1 MKVFPT
7 TLRSEI
13 SVNIKIECYEFIE
26 INDSRRLLSCFSG
39 LMTSCSDDDDAG
51 SKVLLRPVTAMEIVQ
66 NKAYLSWKSVEGAT
80 EYIVEVYKVVDKG
93 EELYKTET
101 VPGDRSSCVID
112 LDWEENYKFKVKCE
126 GNGRLSGY
134 WETEVTGILYRP
146 LSIELGEAR
155 TIDTQALISWT
166 PNDTVVIT
174 ALTAV
179 PMGLETVNSQ
189 DIKVYNVSSEEYLA
203 VPKIIDDL
211 TPETSY
217 RVSLYSGEE
226 QNSDTYQARIEVKTA
241 VTENLDEDYGMA
253 NRIDLRNEAFDPDY
267 FNKLDWNSLAE
278 GTTFVLPAGKT
289 YVLNSGETVIEFA
302 HSVHFVTPQTLEDY
316 PTFSFD
322 NAFRIVE
329 GGVVDKVTFK
339 RINLRASKSLSE
351 VADNSLSG
359 KQVICPESDVFLINT
374 IDFTNC
380 YIENFRSIV
389 RSKKATGNVGA
400 IAFKEC
406 TINAIGN
413 QGIVSTDGKNGN
425 YINDV
430 SFDECTIT
438 NICGIAD
445 LRNSSSGKSISITN
459 TTFCYAPMENSFLF
473 RVDPSI
479 AVKIENCVF
488 GGSMKIDG
496 KLPKFNELGSGG
508 QDDYTGVYPFSS
520 VNSFQAND
528 RTSSKGNLGLSDSKM
543 STTTLFTAPGTNNFK
558 LNELF
563 TGCSSVGASIWRR

>member
-1 MKVFPT
+1 MNLLKLMTVG
-7 TLRSEI
+7 
-13 SVNIKIECYEFIE
+13 C
-26 INDSRRLLSCFSG
+26 LLSCFSG

-203 VPKIIDDL
+203 GSKIIDDL

-241 VTENLDEDYGMA
+241 VTENLDEDYGTA

-278 GTTFVLPAGKT
+278 GTIFVLPAGKT

-563 TGCSSVGASIWRR
+563 TGCSSVGASKWRR

>member
-1 MKVFPT
+1 MNLLKLMTVG
-7 TLRSEI
+7 
-13 SVNIKIECYEFIE
+13 C
-26 INDSRRLLSCFSG
+26 LLSCFSG

-80 EYIVEVYKVVDKG
+80 EYIVEVYKVVDKD

-146 LSIELGEAR
+146 LSIELGDAR

-179 PMGLETVNSQ
+179 PMGTETVNSQ

-203 VPKIIDDL
+203 GSKIIDDL

-241 VTENLDEDYGMA
+241 VTENLDEDYGTA

-302 HSVHFVTPQTLEDY
+302 HSVHFVTPQTLDDY
-316 PTFSFD
+316 PTFSLD
-322 NAFRIVE
+322 NAFRVVE

-339 RINLRASKSLSE
+339 RVNLKASKSLSE

-563 TGCSSVGASIWRR
+563 TGCSSVGASKWRR

>member
-1 MKVFPT
+1 MNLLKLMTVG
-7 TLRSEI
+7 
-13 SVNIKIECYEFIE
+13 C
-26 INDSRRLLSCFSG
+26 LLSCFSG

-203 VPKIIDDL
+203 GSKIIDDL

-217 RVSLYSGEE
+217 RVSLYSGDE
-226 QNSDTYQARIEVKTA
+226 QSSDTYQARIEVKTA
-241 VTENLDEDYGMA
+241 VTENLDEDYGTA

-543 STTTLFTAPGTNNFK
+543 STATLFTAPGTNNFK

-563 TGCSSVGASIWRR
+563 TGCSSVGASKWRR

>member
-1 MKVFPT
+1 MNLLKLMTVG
-7 TLRSEI
+7 
-13 SVNIKIECYEFIE
+13 C
-26 INDSRRLLSCFSG
+26 LLSCFSG

-93 EELYKTET
+93 EELYKTAT

-134 WETEVTGILYRP
+134 WETEVTGVLYRP

-203 VPKIIDDL
+203 GSKIIDDL

-217 RVSLYSGEE
+217 RVSFYSGDE
-226 QNSDTYQARIEVKTA
+226 QSSDTYQARIEVKTA
-241 VTENLDEDYGMA
+241 VTENLDEDYGTA

-543 STTTLFTAPGTNNFK
+543 STATLFTAPGTNNFK

-563 TGCSSVGASIWRR
+563 TGCSSVGASKWRR

>member
-1 MKVFPT
+1 MTVG
-7 TLRSEI
+7 
-13 SVNIKIECYEFIE
+13 C
-26 INDSRRLLSCFSG
+26 LLSCFSG

-134 WETEVTGILYRP
+134 WETEVTGVLYRP

-203 VPKIIDDL
+203 GSKIIDDL

-217 RVSLYSGEE
+217 RVSFYSGDE
-226 QNSDTYQARIEVKTA
+226 QSSDTYQARIEVKTT
-241 VTENLDEDYGMA
+241 VTENLDEDYGTA

-488 GGSMKIDG
+488 GGSMKIDR

-543 STTTLFTAPGTNNFK
+543 STTTLFTAPGTNIFK

-563 TGCSSVGASIWRR
+563 TGCSSVGASKWRR

>member
-1 MKVFPT
+1 MNLLKLMTVG
-7 TLRSEI
+7 
-13 SVNIKIECYEFIE
+13 C
-26 INDSRRLLSCFSG
+26 LLSCFSG

-155 TIDTQALISWT
+155 TIDTQALISWM

-203 VPKIIDDL
+203 GSKIIDDL

-226 QNSDTYQARIEVKTA
+226 QNSDTYQARIEVKTV
-241 VTENLDEDYGMA
+241 VTENLDEDYGTA

-389 RSKKATGNVGA
+389 RSKKAIGNVGA

-563 TGCSSVGASIWRR
+563 TGCSSVGASKWRR

>member
-1 MKVFPT
+1 MNLLKLMTVG
-7 TLRSEI
+7 
-13 SVNIKIECYEFIE
+13 C
-26 INDSRRLLSCFSG
+26 LLSCFSG

-203 VPKIIDDL
+203 GSKIIDDL

-241 VTENLDEDYGMA
+241 VTENLDEDYGTA

-339 RINLRASKSLSE
+339 LINLRASKSLSE

-425 YINDV
+425 YI

-563 TGCSSVGASIWRR
+563 TGCSSVGASKWRR

>member
-1 MKVFPT
+1 MNLLKLMTVG
-7 TLRSEI
+7 
-13 SVNIKIECYEFIE
+13 C
-26 INDSRRLLSCFSG
+26 LLSCFSG

-203 VPKIIDDL
+203 GSKIIDDL

-241 VTENLDEDYGMA
+241 VTENLDEDYGTA

-289 YVLNSGETVIEFA
+289 YVLNSGETVIEFV

-563 TGCSSVGASIWRR
+563 TGCSSVGASKWRR

>member
-1 MKVFPT
+1 MNLLKLMTVG
-7 TLRSEI
+7 
-13 SVNIKIECYEFIE
+13 C
-26 INDSRRLLSCFSG
+26 LLSCFSG

-134 WETEVTGILYRP
+134 WETEVTGVLYRP

-179 PMGLETVNSQ
+179 PIGLETVNSQ

-203 VPKIIDDL
+203 GSKIIDDL

-217 RVSLYSGEE
+217 RVSLYSGDE
-226 QNSDTYQARIEVKTA
+226 QSSDTYQARIEVKTA
-241 VTENLDEDYGMA
+241 VTENLDEDYGTA

-543 STTTLFTAPGTNNFK
+543 STATLFTAPGTNNFK

-563 TGCSSVGASIWRR
+563 TGCSSVGASKWRR

>member
-1 MKVFPT
+1 MNLLKLMTVG
-7 TLRSEI
+7 
-13 SVNIKIECYEFIE
+13 C
-26 INDSRRLLSCFSG
+26 LLSCFSG

-203 VPKIIDDL
+203 GSKIIDDL

-217 RVSLYSGEE
+217 RVSLYSGDE
-226 QNSDTYQARIEVKTA
+226 QSSDTYQARIEVKTA
-241 VTENLDEDYGMA
+241 VTENLDEDYGTA

-289 YVLNSGETVIEFA
+289 YVLNSGETVIEFV

-339 RINLRASKSLSE
+339 RVNLRASKSLSE

-563 TGCSSVGASIWRR
+563 TGCSSVGASKWRR

>member
-1 MKVFPT
+1 MNLLKLMTVG
-7 TLRSEI
+7 
-13 SVNIKIECYEFIE
+13 C
-26 INDSRRLLSCFSG
+26 LLSCFSG

-80 EYIVEVYKVVDKG
+80 EYVVEVYKVVDKG

-134 WETEVTGILYRP
+134 WETEVTGVLYRP

-189 DIKVYNVSSEEYLA
+189 DIKVYNVSSKEYLA
-203 VPKIIDDL
+203 GSKIIDDL

-217 RVSLYSGEE
+217 RVSFYSGDE
-226 QNSDTYQARIEVKTA
+226 QSSDTYQARIEVKTA
-241 VTENLDEDYGMA
+241 VTENLDEDYGTA

-563 TGCSSVGASIWRR
+563 TGCSSVGASKWRR

>member
-1 MKVFPT
+1 MNLLKLMTVG
-7 TLRSEI
+7 
-13 SVNIKIECYEFIE
+13 C
-26 INDSRRLLSCFSG
+26 LLSCFSG

-112 LDWEENYKFKVKCE
+112 LDWEENYKFKMKCE

-155 TIDTQALISWT
+155 TIDTQALISWM

-203 VPKIIDDL
+203 GSKIIDDL

-217 RVSLYSGEE
+217 RVSFYSGDE
-226 QNSDTYQARIEVKTA
+226 QSSDTYQARIEVKTA
-241 VTENLDEDYGMA
+241 VTENLDEDYGTA

-563 TGCSSVGASIWRR
+563 TGCSSVGASKWRR

>member
-1 MKVFPT
+1 MNLLKLMTVG
-7 TLRSEI
+7 
-13 SVNIKIECYEFIE
+13 C
-26 INDSRRLLSCFSG
+26 LLSCFSG

-93 EELYKTET
+93 EELYKKET

-134 WETEVTGILYRP
+134 WETEVTGVLYRP

-155 TIDTQALISWT
+155 TIDTQALISWM

-203 VPKIIDDL
+203 GSKIIDDL

-217 RVSLYSGEE
+217 RVSFYSGDE
-226 QNSDTYQARIEVKTA
+226 QSSDTYQARIEVKTT
-241 VTENLDEDYGMA
+241 VTENLDEDYGTA

-563 TGCSSVGASIWRR
+563 TGCSSVGASKWRR

>member
-1 MKVFPT
+1 MNLLKLMTVG
-7 TLRSEI
+7 
-13 SVNIKIECYEFIE
+13 C
-26 INDSRRLLSCFSG
+26 LLSCFSG

-134 WETEVTGILYRP
+134 WETEVTGVLYRP

-203 VPKIIDDL
+203 GSKIIDDL

-217 RVSLYSGEE
+217 RVSFYSGDE
-226 QNSDTYQARIEVKTA
+226 QSSDTYQARIEVKTT
-241 VTENLDEDYGMA
+241 VTENLDEDYGTA

-322 NAFRIVE
+322 NAFRTVE

-488 GGSMKIDG
+488 GGSMKIDR

-543 STTTLFTAPGTNNFK
+543 STTTLFTAPGTNIFK

-563 TGCSSVGASIWRR
+563 TGCSSVGASKWRR

>member
-1 MKVFPT
+1 MNLLKLMTVG
-7 TLRSEI
+7 
-13 SVNIKIECYEFIE
+13 C
-26 INDSRRLLSCFSG
+26 LLSCFSG

-134 WETEVTGILYRP
+134 WETEVTGVLYRP

-203 VPKIIDDL
+203 GSKIIDDL

-217 RVSLYSGEE
+217 RVSLYSGDE
-226 QNSDTYQARIEVKTA
+226 QSSDTYQARIEVKTA
-241 VTENLDEDYGMA
+241 VTENLDEDYGTA

-380 YIENFRSIV
+380 CIENFRSIV

-543 STTTLFTAPGTNNFK
+543 STATLFTAPGTNNFK

-563 TGCSSVGASIWRR
+563 TGCSSVGASKWRR

>member
-1 MKVFPT
+1 MNLLKLMTVG
-7 TLRSEI
+7 
-13 SVNIKIECYEFIE
+13 C
-26 INDSRRLLSCFSG
+26 LLSCFSG

-203 VPKIIDDL
+203 GSKIIDDL

-226 QNSDTYQARIEVKTA
+226 QNSDTYQARIEVKTT
-241 VTENLDEDYGMA
+241 VTENLDEDYGTA

-302 HSVHFVTPQTLEDY
+302 HSGHFVTPQTLEDY

-563 TGCSSVGASIWRR
+563 TGCSSVGASKWRR

>member
-1 MKVFPT
+1 MNLLKLMTVG
-7 TLRSEI
+7 
-13 SVNIKIECYEFIE
+13 C
-26 INDSRRLLSCFSG
+26 LLSCFSG

-155 TIDTQALISWT
+155 TIDTQALISWM

-203 VPKIIDDL
+203 GSKIIDDL

-217 RVSLYSGEE
+217 RVSFYSGDE
-226 QNSDTYQARIEVKTA
+226 QSSDTYQARIEVKTT
-241 VTENLDEDYGMA
+241 VTENLDEDYGTA

-563 TGCSSVGASIWRR
+563 TGCSSVGASKWRR

>member
-1 MKVFPT
+1 MNLLKLMTVG
-7 TLRSEI
+7 
-13 SVNIKIECYEFIE
+13 C
-26 INDSRRLLSCFSG
+26 LLSCFSG

-134 WETEVTGILYRP
+134 WETEVTGVLYRP

-203 VPKIIDDL
+203 GSKIIDDL

-217 RVSLYSGEE
+217 RVSFYSGDE
-226 QNSDTYQARIEVKTA
+226 QSSDTYQARIEVKTA
-241 VTENLDEDYGMA
+241 VTENLDEDYGTA

-389 RSKKATGNVGA
+389 RSKKAIGNVGA

-563 TGCSSVGASIWRR
+563 TGCSSVGASKWRR

>member
-1 MKVFPT
+1 MNLLKLMTVG
-7 TLRSEI
+7 
-13 SVNIKIECYEFIE
+13 C
-26 INDSRRLLSCFSG
+26 LLSCFSG

-134 WETEVTGILYRP
+134 WETEVTGVLYRP

-155 TIDTQALISWT
+155 TIDTQALISWM

-203 VPKIIDDL
+203 GSKIIDDL

-217 RVSLYSGEE
+217 RVSFYSGDE
-226 QNSDTYQARIEVKTA
+226 QSSDTYRARIEVKTT
-241 VTENLDEDYGMA
+241 VTENLDEDYGTA

-563 TGCSSVGASIWRR
+563 TGCSSVGASKWRR

>member
-1 MKVFPT
+1 MNLLKLMTVG
-7 TLRSEI
+7 
-13 SVNIKIECYEFIE
+13 C
-26 INDSRRLLSCFSG
+26 LLSCFSG

-134 WETEVTGILYRP
+134 WETEVTGVLYRP

-155 TIDTQALISWT
+155 TIDTQALISWM

-203 VPKIIDDL
+203 GSKIIDDL

-241 VTENLDEDYGMA
+241 VTENLDEDYGTA

-496 KLPKFNELGSGG
+496 KLPKLNELGSGG

-543 STTTLFTAPGTNNFK
+543 STATLFTAPGTNNFK

-563 TGCSSVGASIWRR
+563 TGCSSVGASKWRR

>member
-1 MKVFPT
+1 MNLLKLMTVG
-7 TLRSEI
+7 
-13 SVNIKIECYEFIE
+13 C
-26 INDSRRLLSCFSG
+26 LLSCFSG

-203 VPKIIDDL
+203 GSKIIDDL

-217 RVSLYSGEE
+217 RVSLYSGDE
-226 QNSDTYQARIEVKTA
+226 QSSDTYQARIEVKTA
-241 VTENLDEDYGMA
+241 VTENLDEDYGTA

-543 STTTLFTAPGTNNFK
+543 STTTLFTAPETNNFK

-563 TGCSSVGASIWRR
+563 TGCSSVGASKWRR

>member
-1 MKVFPT
+1 MNLLKLMTVG
-7 TLRSEI
+7 
-13 SVNIKIECYEFIE
+13 C
-26 INDSRRLLSCFSG
+26 LLSCFSG

-80 EYIVEVYKVVDKG
+80 EYVVEVYKVVDKG

-134 WETEVTGILYRP
+134 WETEVTGVLYRP

-203 VPKIIDDL
+203 GSKIIDDL

-241 VTENLDEDYGMA
+241 VTENLDEDYGTA

-528 RTSSKGNLGLSDSKM
+528 RTSSKGSLGLSDSKM
-543 STTTLFTAPGTNNFK
+543 STATLFTAPGTNNFK

-563 TGCSSVGASIWRR
+563 TGCSSVGASKWRR

>member
-1 MKVFPT
+1 MNLLKLMTVG
-7 TLRSEI
+7 
-13 SVNIKIECYEFIE
+13 C
-26 INDSRRLLSCFSG
+26 LLSCFSG

-134 WETEVTGILYRP
+134 WETEVTGVLYRP

-203 VPKIIDDL
+203 GSKIIDDL

-217 RVSLYSGEE
+217 RVSFYSGDE
-226 QNSDTYQARIEVKTA
+226 QSSDTYQARIEVKTA
-241 VTENLDEDYGMA
+241 VTENLDEDYGTA

-543 STTTLFTAPGTNNFK
+543 STAILFTAPGTNNFK

-563 TGCSSVGASIWRR
+563 TGCSSVGASKWRR

>member
-1 MKVFPT
+1 MNLLKLMTVG
-7 TLRSEI
+7 
-13 SVNIKIECYEFIE
+13 C
-26 INDSRRLLSCFSG
+26 LLSCFSG

-112 LDWEENYKFKVKCE
+112 LDWEENYKFKMKCE

-134 WETEVTGILYRP
+134 WETEVTGVLYRP

-155 TIDTQALISWT
+155 TIDTQALISWM

-203 VPKIIDDL
+203 GSKIIDDL

-217 RVSLYSGEE
+217 RVSFYSGDE
-226 QNSDTYQARIEVKTA
+226 QSSDTYQARIEVKTV
-241 VTENLDEDYGMA
+241 VTENLDEDYGTA

-389 RSKKATGNVGA
+389 RSKKAIGNVGA

-563 TGCSSVGASIWRR
+563 TGCSSVGASKWRR

>member
-1 MKVFPT
+1 MNLLKLMTVG
-7 TLRSEI
+7 
-13 SVNIKIECYEFIE
+13 C
-26 INDSRRLLSCFSG
+26 LLSCFSG

-203 VPKIIDDL
+203 GSKIIDDL

-241 VTENLDEDYGMA
+241 VTENLDEDYGTA

-496 KLPKFNELGSGG
+496 KLPKLNELGSGG

-563 TGCSSVGASIWRR
+563 TGCSSVGASKWRR

>member
-1 MKVFPT
+1 MNLLKLMTVG
-7 TLRSEI
+7 
-13 SVNIKIECYEFIE
+13 C
-26 INDSRRLLSCFSG
+26 LLSCFSG

-134 WETEVTGILYRP
+134 WETEVTGVLYRP

-155 TIDTQALISWT
+155 TIDTQALISWM

-203 VPKIIDDL
+203 GSKIIDDL

-217 RVSLYSGEE
+217 RVSFYSGDE
-226 QNSDTYQARIEVKTA
+226 QSSDTYQARIEVKTV
-241 VTENLDEDYGMA
+241 VTENLDEDYGTA

-389 RSKKATGNVGA
+389 RSKKAIGNVGA

-508 QDDYTGVYPFSS
+508 QDDYNGVYPFSS

-563 TGCSSVGASIWRR
+563 TGCSSVGASKWRR

>member
-1 MKVFPT
+1 MNLLKLMTVG
-7 TLRSEI
+7 
-13 SVNIKIECYEFIE
+13 C
-26 INDSRRLLSCFSG
+26 LLSCFSG

-112 LDWEENYKFKVKCE
+112 LDWEENYKFRVKCE

-134 WETEVTGILYRP
+134 WETEVTGVLYRP

-203 VPKIIDDL
+203 GSKIIDDL

-217 RVSLYSGEE
+217 RVSFYTGDEQSSG
-226 QNSDTYQARIEVKTA
+226 TYQARIEVKTA
-241 VTENLDEDYGMA
+241 VTENLDEDYGTA

-520 VNSFQAND
+520 VNSFQANG

-543 STTTLFTAPGTNNFK
+543 STATLFTAPGTNNFK

-563 TGCSSVGASIWRR
+563 TGCSSVGASKWRR

>member
-1 MKVFPT
+1 MNLLKLMTVG
-7 TLRSEI
+7 
-13 SVNIKIECYEFIE
+13 C
-26 INDSRRLLSCFSG
+26 LLSCFSG

-203 VPKIIDDL
+203 GSKIIDDL

-241 VTENLDEDYGMA
+241 VTENLDEDYGTA

-389 RSKKATGNVGA
+389 RSKKAIGNVGA

-563 TGCSSVGASIWRR
+563 TGCSSVGASKWRR

>member
-1 MKVFPT
+1 MNLLKLMTVG
-7 TLRSEI
+7 
-13 SVNIKIECYEFIE
+13 C
-26 INDSRRLLSCFSG
+26 LLSCFSG

-203 VPKIIDDL
+203 GSKIIDDL

-217 RVSLYSGEE
+217 RVSLYSGDE
-226 QNSDTYQARIEVKTA
+226 QSSDTYQARIEVKTA
-241 VTENLDEDYGMA
+241 VTENLDEDYGTA

-329 GGVVDKVTFK
+329 GGVVGKVTFK

-563 TGCSSVGASIWRR
+563 TGCSSVGASKWRR

>member
-1 MKVFPT
+1 MNLLKLMTVG
-7 TLRSEI
+7 
-13 SVNIKIECYEFIE
+13 C
-26 INDSRRLLSCFSG
+26 LLSCFSG

-134 WETEVTGILYRP
+134 WETEVTGVLYRP

-203 VPKIIDDL
+203 GSKIIDDL

-217 RVSLYSGEE
+217 RVSFYSGDE
-226 QNSDTYQARIEVKTA
+226 QSSDTYQARIEVKTT
-241 VTENLDEDYGMA
+241 VTENLDEDYGTA

-459 TTFCYAPMENSFLF
+459 TTFCYAPMANSFLF

-528 RTSSKGNLGLSDSKM
+528 RTSSKGSLGLSDSKM
-543 STTTLFTAPGTNNFK
+543 STATLFTAPGTNNFK

-563 TGCSSVGASIWRR
+563 TGCSSVGASKWRR

>member
-1 MKVFPT
+1 MNLLKLMTVG
-7 TLRSEI
+7 
-13 SVNIKIECYEFIE
+13 C
-26 INDSRRLLSCFSG
+26 LLSCFSG

-51 SKVLLRPVTAMEIVQ
+51 SKVLLRPVTAVEIVQ

-134 WETEVTGILYRP
+134 WETEVTGVLYRP

-155 TIDTQALISWT
+155 TIDTQALISWM

-203 VPKIIDDL
+203 GSKIIDDL

-217 RVSLYSGEE
+217 RVSFYSGDE
-226 QNSDTYQARIEVKTA
+226 QSSDTYQARIEVKTT
-241 VTENLDEDYGMA
+241 VTENLDEDYGTA

-563 TGCSSVGASIWRR
+563 TGCSSVGASKWRR

>member
-1 MKVFPT
+1 MNLLKLMTVG
-7 TLRSEI
+7 
-13 SVNIKIECYEFIE
+13 C
-26 INDSRRLLSCFSG
+26 LLSCFSG

-134 WETEVTGILYRP
+134 WETEVTGVLYRP

-155 TIDTQALISWT
+155 TIDTQALISWM

-203 VPKIIDDL
+203 GSKIIDDL

-217 RVSLYSGEE
+217 RVSLYSGDE
-226 QNSDTYQARIEVKTA
+226 QSSDTYQARIEVKTV
-241 VTENLDEDYGMA
+241 VTENLDEDYGTA

-563 TGCSSVGASIWRR
+563 TGCSSVGASKWRR

>member
-1 MKVFPT
+1 MNLLKLMTVG
-7 TLRSEI
+7 
-13 SVNIKIECYEFIE
+13 C
-26 INDSRRLLSCFSG
+26 LLSCFSG

-134 WETEVTGILYRP
+134 WETEVTGVLYRP

-203 VPKIIDDL
+203 GSKIIDDL

-241 VTENLDEDYGMA
+241 VTENLDEDYGTA

-528 RTSSKGNLGLSDSKM
+528 RTSSKGSLGLSDSKM
-543 STTTLFTAPGTNNFK
+543 STATLFTAPGTNNFK

-563 TGCSSVGASIWRR
+563 TGCSSVGASKWRR

>member
-1 MKVFPT
+1 MNLLKLMTVG
-7 TLRSEI
+7 
-13 SVNIKIECYEFIE
+13 C
-26 INDSRRLLSCFSG
+26 LLSCFSG

-112 LDWEENYKFKVKCE
+112 LDWEENHKFKVKCE

-203 VPKIIDDL
+203 GSKIIDDL

-241 VTENLDEDYGMA
+241 VTENLDEDYGTA

-389 RSKKATGNVGA
+389 RTKKATGNVGA

-563 TGCSSVGASIWRR
+563 TGCSSVGASKWRR

>member
-1 MKVFPT
+1 MNLLKLMTVG
-7 TLRSEI
+7 
-13 SVNIKIECYEFIE
+13 C
-26 INDSRRLLSCFSG
+26 LLSCFSG

-146 LSIELGEAR
+146 LSIELGDAR

-179 PMGLETVNSQ
+179 PMGTETVNSQ

-203 VPKIIDDL
+203 GSKIIDDL

-241 VTENLDEDYGMA
+241 VTENLDEDYGTA

-302 HSVHFVTPQTLEDY
+302 HSVHFVTPQTLDDY
-316 PTFSFD
+316 PTFSLD
-322 NAFRIVE
+322 NAFRVVE
-329 GGVVDKVTFK
+329 GGIVDKVTFK
-339 RINLRASKSLSE
+339 RVNLKASKSLSE
-351 VADNSLSG
+351 AADNSLSG

-413 QGIVSTDGKNGN
+413 QGIVSTDGKSGN

-445 LRNSSSGKSISITN
+445 LRSNGSGKNISITN

-543 STTTLFTAPGTNNFK
+543 STATLFTAPGTNNFK

-563 TGCSSVGASIWRR
+563 TGCSSVGASKWRR

>member
-1 MKVFPT
+1 M
-7 TLRSEI
+7 
-13 SVNIKIECYEFIE
+13 N
-26 INDSRRLLSCFSG
+26 LLKLMTVGCLLNCFSG

-203 VPKIIDDL
+203 GSKIIDDL

-241 VTENLDEDYGMA
+241 VTENLDEDYGTA

-563 TGCSSVGASIWRR
+563 TGCSSVGASKWRR

>member
-1 MKVFPT
+1 MNLLKLMTVG
-7 TLRSEI
+7 
-13 SVNIKIECYEFIE
+13 C
-26 INDSRRLLSCFSG
+26 LLSCFSG

-134 WETEVTGILYRP
+134 WETEVTGVLYRP

-155 TIDTQALISWT
+155 TIDTQALISWM

-203 VPKIIDDL
+203 GSKIIDDL

-217 RVSLYSGEE
+217 RVSFYSGDE
-226 QNSDTYQARIEVKTA
+226 QSSDTYQARIEVKTV
-241 VTENLDEDYGMA
+241 VTENLDEDYGTA

-289 YVLNSGETVIEFA
+289 DVLNSGETVIEFA

-389 RSKKATGNVGA
+389 RSKKAIGNVGA

-563 TGCSSVGASIWRR
+563 TGCSSVGASKWRR

>member
-1 MKVFPT
+1 MNLLKLMTVG
-7 TLRSEI
+7 
-13 SVNIKIECYEFIE
+13 C
-26 INDSRRLLSCFSG
+26 LLSCFSG

-80 EYIVEVYKVVDKG
+80 EYVVEVYKVVDKG

-203 VPKIIDDL
+203 GSKIIDDL

-217 RVSLYSGEE
+217 RVSLYSGDE
-226 QNSDTYQARIEVKTA
+226 QSSDTYQARIEVKTA
-241 VTENLDEDYGMA
+241 VTENLDEDYGTA

-267 FNKLDWNSLAE
+267 FNRLDWNSLAE

-543 STTTLFTAPGTNNFK
+543 STATLFTAPGTNNFK

-563 TGCSSVGASIWRR
+563 TGCSSVGASKWRR

>member
-1 MKVFPT
+1 MNLLKLMTVG
-7 TLRSEI
+7 
-13 SVNIKIECYEFIE
+13 C
-26 INDSRRLLSCFSG
+26 LLSCFSG

-134 WETEVTGILYRP
+134 WETEVTGVLYRP

-155 TIDTQALISWT
+155 TIDTQALISWM

-203 VPKIIDDL
+203 GSKIIDDL

-217 RVSLYSGEE
+217 RVSFYSGDE
-226 QNSDTYQARIEVKTA
+226 QSSDTYQARIEVKTT
-241 VTENLDEDYGMA
+241 VTENLDEDYGTA

-445 LRNSSSGKSISITN
+445 LQNSSSGKSISITN

-563 TGCSSVGASIWRR
+563 TGCSSVGASKWRR

>member
-1 MKVFPT
+1 MNLLKLMTVG
-7 TLRSEI
+7 
-13 SVNIKIECYEFIE
+13 C
-26 INDSRRLLSCFSG
+26 LLSRFSG

-203 VPKIIDDL
+203 GSKIIDDL

-241 VTENLDEDYGMA
+241 VTENLDEDYGTA

-563 TGCSSVGASIWRR
+563 TGCSSVGASKWRR